1 MARHLSV
8 ADRSKAFHPVVL
20 DPERDKSVIQAIKD
34 FSEGKANEDQQRAAW
49 AFLIERASGFYD
61 LSYRP
66 DDMGGARD
74 TAFHEGRRF
83 VGAQMMKIA
92 TTPTK
97 ILLGE

>member
-1 MARHLSV
+1 MT
-8 ADRSKAFHPVVL
+8 DRSRSFLPVKL

-34 FSEGKANEDQQRAAW
+34 FSEGKANEGQQRAAW
-49 AFLIERASGFYD
+49 DFLIERAAGFYD
-61 LSYRP
+61 LSFRP